1 MKIPGTRAIPAALL
15 ILAALPVA
23 GNSAEIMP
31 PQRTIVV
38 SGEGEVLGKPDQA
51 HMTAAVVTQAPTA
64 QAAAEENATA
74 MTRVMGALS
83 MLGVPPNKIQTS
95 NYSIQPQYA
104 PLSAVT
110 SGGQRNIT
118 GYQATNQVTVIVDD
132 LSKLG
137 TISDTLVRS
146 GANQV
151 GGIQFSIADP
161 KPLADRARTAAVN
174 DAMAK
179 ARTLAMAA
187 GVRLG
192 PMLNLQEGPSEIR
205 PGPFL
210 AARAVLEQSVVT
222 PVAVGEEPIIVAVT
236 MTFQVQ

>member
-1 MKIPGTRAIPAALL
+1 MKLPGFHAIPAALL
-15 ILAALPVA
+15 IFAALPGT
-23 GNSAEIMP
+23 GNSAETAP

-38 SGEGEVLGKPDQA
+38 TGEGEVLAKPDQA
-51 HMTAAVVTQAPTA
+51 HLTAAVVTQAPTA
-64 QAAAEENATA
+64 EAAAEQNATA

-83 MLGVPPNKIQTS
+83 MLGIPPNKIQTS

-104 PLSAVT
+104 PLNAAV
-110 SGGQRNIT
+110 SGGQRTII
-118 GYQATNQVTVIVDD
+118 GYQAMNQVTVTVDD
-132 LSKLG
+132 LARLG
-137 TISDTLVRS
+137 SVSDTLVRS

-151 GGIQFSIADP
+151 GGISFSIADP

-192 PMLNLQEGPSEIR
+192 PMLNLQEGPSAIR

-210 AARAVLEQSVVT
+210 AARALEAAPPT
-222 PVAVGEEPIIVAVT
+222 PVSIGEEPIIVAVT
-236 MTFQVQ
+236 MTFGVQ

>member
-1 MKIPGTRAIPAALL
+1 MKKFIIPAALL
-15 ILAALPVA
+15 MAASLSAP
-23 GNSAEIMP
+23 GYSAEIAP
-31 PQRTIVV
+31 QQRTIVV
-38 SGEGEVLGKPDQA
+38 TGEGEVLGKPDQA
-51 HMTAAVVTQAPTA
+51 HMTTAVVTQAPTA

-74 MTRVMGALS
+74 MTRVMSALS
-83 MLGVPPNKIQTS
+83 MLGIPPNKIQTS

-104 PLSAVT
+104 PLSAAT

-118 GYQATNQVTVIVDD
+118 AYQAINQVTVIVDD
-132 LSKLG
+132 LAKLG
-137 TISDTLVRS
+137 GVSDTLVRS

-151 GGIQFSIADP
+151 GGISFSIADP

-192 PMLNLQEGPSEIR
+192 PMLNLQEGPSAIR

-210 AARAVLEQSVVT
+210 AARALEAAPPT
-222 PVAVGEEPIIVAVT
+222 PVSIGEEPIIVAVT
-236 MTFQVQ
+236 MTFGVQ